1 MINIITKGELIMKHI
16 LRSIISLILIS
27 LLTGCGIS
35 QTEYDTLVEQNKQN
49 EQEISSLSSQVESLS
64 AENESLSTENE
75 SLSAEND
82 SLSSQIETLSEYK
95 ANQVQN
101 TMDKSYGKAW
111 ATTAFGDNTLCFSD
125 DNDSYFQCISEKTY
139 SISSEGIVELWS
151 DIKNAV
157 SLLSVMR
164 TTYPNKIEY
173 TTISIKFF
181 DPSNTYILDVNLKQN
196 GNSYSLD
203 SIVCNILYTDKIIPA
218 LMSNANN

>member
-1 MINIITKGELIMKHI
+1 MKHI
-16 LRSIISLILIS
+16 LRSTISLILIS

-75 SLSAEND
+75 SLS
-82 SLSSQIETLSEYK
+82 SQIDTLSEYK
-95 ANQVQN
+95 AIQVQN

-111 ATTAFGDNTLCFSD
+111 ATTAFGDNTLCFAD
-125 DNDSYFQCISEKTY
+125 DNDLYFQCISEKTY
-139 SISSEGIVELWS
+139 SISNEGIIELWS